1 HLSLYLLPHS
11 VPPDVTLVNAV
22 TRSETHLDLEWTKVD
37 NNNNYTYVLRNS
49 NGAEASIIGLDE
61 ETRVKHT
68 VSSLSAGTKYS
79 FTLFTVFEGVRST
92 GYTFSEITIPPDV
105 AQANVATLS
114 ETHLE
119 LEWTKVNNDNN
130 YNYILRVSNGAETN
144 ITGSDAGTTVKHTVA
159 SLSAGTNYS
168 FTLFTVFEGVSST
181 GFTFSA
187 VTVPSDVTQVNVV
200 TRSETHL
207 QLEWSKVNNDNNYN
221 YILRDS
227 NGAEVD
233 IAGSDAGTTVKHT
246 VSSLSAGTNY
256 SFTLFTVFDGVR
268 STGRTFSAVTVPP
281 DVTLVNAVTRSETH
295 LDLEWTKVDNNN
307 NYTYVLRNSN
317 GAEAS
322 IIGLDEETRVKHTVS
337 SLSAGTKYSF
347 TLFTVFEGVRSTGY
361 TFSEITIPPD
371 VAQANVATLSET
383 HLELEWTKVNN
394 DNNYN
399 YILRV
404 SNGAETNITG
414 SDAGTTVKHT
424 VASLS
429 AGTNYSFTLFTVFE
443 GVSST
448 GFTFS
453 AVTVPSDVT
462 QVNVVTRSETHLQ
475 LEWSKVNNDNNYN
488 YILRDSN
495 GAEVDIAGSD
505 AGTTVKHTFDG
516 VRSTGRTFSA
526 VTVPPD
532 VTLVNAVTRSETHLD
547 LEWTKVDN
555 NNNYTYVLRN
565 SNGAEASIIGLDEET
580 RVKHTVSSLSA
591 GTKYSFTLF
600 TVFEGVRSTG
610 YTFSEITI
618 PPDVAQANVATLSE
632 THLELEWT
640 KVNND
645 NNYNYILRVSNGAET
660 NITGSDA
667 GTTVKHTVASLSAG
681 TNYSFTL
688 FTVFEGVSSTGFTF
702 SAVTVPSDVT
712 QVNVVT
718 RSETHLQLEWSKVNN
733 DNNYNYILR
742 DSNGA
747 EVDIAGSDAGTT
759 VKHTVSSLSAGTNYS
774 FTLFTVFDGVR
785 STGRTFSAVTVPP
798 DVTLVNAVTRSE
810 THLDLEWTKVDNN
823 NNYTYVLRNSNGAE
837 ASIIGLDEETRVK
850 HTVSSLSAGT
860 KYSFTLFTVFEGV
873 RSTGYTFSEIT
884 IPPDVAQA
892 NVATLSETHLELE
905 WTKVNNDNNYNYILR
920 VSNGAETNITGSDA
934 GTTVKHTVASL
945 SAGTNY
951 SFTLFT
957 VFEGVSSTGFTFSAV
972 TVPSDVTQ
980 VNVVTRSETHLQ
992 LEWSKVN
999 NDNNYNYIL
1008 RDSNGAEVDIAGS
1021 DAGTTVK
1028 HTVSSLSAGTN
1039 YSFTLFTVFDGVRS
1053 TGRTFS
1059 AVTVPPDVTLVNAV
1073 TRSETHLDLE
1083 WTKVDNNNNYT
1094 YTY

>member
-1 HLSLYLLPHS
+1 MSSTFCNLNANIPLVPSDVTQVNVVTRSETHLQLEWTKVNNDNNYNYILRDSNGAEVDIAGSDAGTTVKHTVSSLSAGTNYSFTLFTVFDGVRS
-11 VPPDVTLVNAV
+11 TGRTFSAVTVPPDVTLVNVV
-22 TRSETHLDLEWTKVD
+22 TRSETHLDVDWTKVD

-207 QLEWSKVNNDNNYN
+207 QLEWTKVNNDNNYN

-281 DVTLVNAVTRSETH
+281 DVTLVNVVTRSETH
-295 LDLEWTKVDNNN
+295 LDLDWTKVDNNN

-475 LEWSKVNNDNNYN
+475 LEWTKVNNDNNYN

-505 AGTTVKHTFDG
+505 AGTTVKHTVSSLSAGTNYSFTLFTVFDG

-532 VTLVNAVTRSETHLD
+532 VTLVNVVTRSETHLD
-547 LEWTKVDN
+547 VDWTKVDN

-718 RSETHLQLEWSKVNN
+718 RSETHLQLEWTKVNN

-798 DVTLVNAVTRSE
+798 DVTLVNVVTRSE
-810 THLDLEWTKVDNN
+810 TDLDWTKVDNN

-972 TVPSDVTQ
+972 TGMFPHVHFQ
-980 VNVVTRSETHLQ
+980 
-992 LEWSKVN
+992 
-999 NDNNYNYIL
+999 
-1008 RDSNGAEVDIAGS
+1008 
-1021 DAGTTVK
+1021 
-1028 HTVSSLSAGTN
+1028 
-1039 YSFTLFTVFDGVRS
+1039 
-1053 TGRTFS
+1053 
-1059 AVTVPPDVTLVNAV
+1059 
-1073 TRSETHLDLE
+1073 
-1083 WTKVDNNNNYT
+1083 
-1094 YTY
+1094 